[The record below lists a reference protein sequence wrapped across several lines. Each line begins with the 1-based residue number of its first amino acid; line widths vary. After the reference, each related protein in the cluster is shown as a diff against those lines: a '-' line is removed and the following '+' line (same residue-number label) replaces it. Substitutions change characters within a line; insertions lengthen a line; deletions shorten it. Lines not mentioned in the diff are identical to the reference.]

1 MKYIIITTYG
11 QRIIEAEDF
20 EVAAQEAYGDSYID
34 HDRLNN
40 QHKLQELAEHLIA
53 DLCRNASYANRYEY
67 SMKEIGEEA
76 RKFLGFLVE
85 EYGLMNYVEREE
97 ECLGE

>member
-1 MKYIIITTYG
+1 MSDLSGSEIIRVVDCMIGKT
-11 QRIIEAEDF
+11 
-20 EVAAQEAYGDSYID
+20 EAYGDSYID

-40 QHKLQELAEHLIA
+40 QHKLQKLAEHLIA

-76 RKFLGFLVE
+76 REFLGFLVE